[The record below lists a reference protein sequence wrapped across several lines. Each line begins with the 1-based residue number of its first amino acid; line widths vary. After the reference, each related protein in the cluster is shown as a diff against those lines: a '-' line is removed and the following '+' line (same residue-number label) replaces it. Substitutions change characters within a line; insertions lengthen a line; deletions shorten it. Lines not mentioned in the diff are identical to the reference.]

1 MEKEVTINKSSNAAF
16 AAIVSGKPPEG
27 IPESEQ
33 LLDNLRETDESIPI
47 IIWVMGATDR
57 I

>member
-1 MEKEVTINKSSNAAF
+1 MEEEVTIIKSSNAAF
-16 AAIVSGKPPEG
+16 ATIVPGKPPEG
-27 IPESEQ
+27 VPESEQ

-47 IIWVMGATDR
+47 IIWVMDATDR